1 MSVPAVDLEALLPRL
16 RCPRSGLP
24 LVRDGETALRSSDGR
39 FVYAI
44 EGGVPDL
51 QRAPERLR
59 LDLPWYEPWDEIA
72 SLPLVP
78 RAPLRAPDLPY
89 HLDAHLAAAA
99 GAAGDDRWIL
109 EIGCGE
115 RLCERYFAPRGFH
128 YVGTDVDRRGI
139 GPHML
144 ADAHNLPIADASFD
158 LYLSLAVYEHL
169 LSPHAAAC
177 EAFRVLK
184 PGGIFFGSAAFVYG
198 FHDRASFHH
207 MTHGGLLAVMRSAGF
222 RVERIWP
229 DWLYPHSIAEMGF
242 RGGQGM
248 PWRVATRAFLSA
260 MEWSFARVS
269 STARRLSGKPPL
281 DLVARRVETA
291 GSLSFIAFKPEHEA
305 IAASGPA

>member
-1 MSVPAVDLEALLPRL
+1 MTVPAVDLDALLPRL

-24 LVRDGETALRSSDGR
+24 LVRDGDAALRSSDGR
-39 FVYAI
+39 FVYPI
-44 EGGVPDL
+44 ESGVPDL
-51 QRAPERLR
+51 QRAPERLH
-59 LDLPWYEPWDEIA
+59 LDLPWYEPWAEID

-78 RAPLRAPDLPY
+78 RDPLRVPDLPY

-99 GAAGDDRWIL
+99 GAEGADRWIL

-115 RLCERYFAPRGFH
+115 RLCERYFGPRGFR

-169 LSPHAAAC
+169 LSPHLAAC

-184 PGGIFFGSAAFVYG
+184 PGGTFFGSAAFVYG

-207 MTHGGLLAVMRSAGF
+207 MSHGGLLAVMRSAGF

-229 DWLYPHSIAEMGF
+229 DWLYPQSIAEMGF
-242 RGGQGM
+242 RSGQGM
-248 PWRVATRAFLSA
+248 PWRVATRGFLSA
-260 MEWSFARVS
+260 MEWSFAKVS
-269 STARRLSGKPPL
+269 AIARRAAGKPPL

-291 GSLSFIAFKPEHEA
+291 GSLSFIAFKP
-305 IAASGPA
+305 

>member
-1 MSVPAVDLEALLPRL
+1 MTIPVVDLDALLPRL
-16 RCPRSGLP
+16 RCPRSHQP
-24 LVRDGETALRSSDGR
+24 LVRDGDALRTGDGR
-39 FVYAI
+39 FVYRMEA
-44 EGGVPDL
+44 GVPDL

-59 LDLPWYEPWDEIA
+59 LDLPWYEPWDEID

-78 RAPLRAPDLPY
+78 RAPLHAPDLPH

-99 GAAGDDRWIL
+99 GTEGRERWIL

-115 RLCERYFAPRGFH
+115 RLCEAYFAPRGFH

-144 ADAHNLPIADASFD
+144 ADAHNLPIADACFD

-169 LSPHAAAC
+169 LSPHLAAC

-207 MTHGGLLAVMRSAGF
+207 MTHGGLLAVLRSAGF

-229 DWLYPHSIAEMGF
+229 DWLYPSSIAEMGF

-248 PWRVATRAFLSA
+248 PWRVATRTFLSA
-260 MEWSFARVS
+260 MEWSFAKAS
-269 STARRLSGKPPL
+269 SAARRLTRKPPL
-281 DLVARRVETA
+281 DLVARRAETA
-291 GSLSFIAFKPEHEA
+291 GSLSFIAFKPERA
-305 IAASGPA
+305 